1 MQARTFTVLSPT
13 RPTPGA
19 PRPRPPPARKKM
31 YPLRTCRISR
41 NAMTDDTQ
49 AATNRRQTGHR
60 RTFYIPRSC
69 SSRWYT
75 STSSSVDSAD

>member
-1 MQARTFTVLSPT
+1 MQARSHGTVL
-13 RPTPGA
+13 TP
-19 PRPRPPPARKKM
+19 RRLRRPPPAREKM
-31 YPLRTCRISR
+31 STLRTCRISR

-60 RTFYIPRSC
+60 RTFYSPRSC